1 MVRQVIDN
9 LLEVGLPIVMSRLR
23 VSRTSRSSKSTANV
37 DAAALNQVC
46 GRVARMTSP
55 YWRTDKCVVL
65 PGVCGGAARA
75 IRGHIR

>member
-46 GRVARMTSP
+46 GRVARMTSA
-55 YWRTDKCVVL
+55 YWCTDKCVVL
-65 PGVCGGAARA
+65 PGVCGGAA
-75 IRGHIR
+75 